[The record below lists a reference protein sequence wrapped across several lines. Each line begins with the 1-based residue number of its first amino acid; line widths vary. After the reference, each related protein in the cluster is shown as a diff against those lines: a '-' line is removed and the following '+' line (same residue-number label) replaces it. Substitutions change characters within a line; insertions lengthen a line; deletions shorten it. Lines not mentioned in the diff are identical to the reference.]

1 MSIKKGVYSAS
12 ISILNDDL
20 TLDVDFTIKHAEKVI
35 EDGCH
40 GTVIGGSTGMS
51 QLISFNEKKKID
63 W

>member
-63 W
+63 